1 MAPIKADLHA
11 VTSLLFTFTTSKM
24 RLRICGYFPYFRVF
38 PRYLLQFST
47 IVPFLTLKA
56 KKTSK
61 NTIKSTSGNPVSDA
75 VVVYVSDESLAAH
88 AQFVVW
94 NDVDHYKQVC

>member
-1 MAPIKADLHA
+1 
-11 VTSLLFTFTTSKM
+11 M

-38 PRYLLQFST
+38 SKIST
-47 IVPFLTLKA
+47 SIFYNSTFPYIKSQ
-56 KKTSK
+56 KTSK